1 MNDTTRREF
10 LGWLARSGVG
20 LAAAG
25 VTLAAQPATA
35 DPFRI
40 TLLRRVTVIDGTGA
54 RPKRD
59 ASVLIAGERIVAVGG
74 PDLPVPPHARVVDL
88 PGRYVIPG
96 LWDMHVHGAA
106 LETIVPPL
114 CLVNGVTGIREMW
127 GFAPSSY
134 ELRDR
139 VARGELLGPRM
150 VVASPIIDGPDS
162 VLVGSLQVRTEA
174 EARAA
179 VRDAATAGADFI
191 KVYPYLDRTLL
202 TAIADESRAVGLPFA
217 GHASDRLSVAEASDL
232 GQRTFEHLYGMT
244 LAVSAREHQFRRRI
258 DSLPLD
264 PADPFAWFAAVRELE
279 RQAAS
284 SQRPGKVAALAK
296 RLRHNGSWQSPTL
309 VTMRVFSSPA
319 DTYTGDERMKY
330 LPPSYERFW
339 AQTITKFA
347 PVTPEQ
353 IVQQRE
359 YFAAR
364 LRLVGELHRHGVGF
378 LLGTDAGNPYT
389 FPGFSLHEELALL
402 VEAGLSPLAAIQAG
416 SRDAARF
423 LGIAD
428 GGTVQSGRTAD
439 LVVLDADPLRDIR
452 NTTRIDTV
460 LTCGRVLTKPD
471 RERMLSEVERAAAE
485 FPPPPQ
491 QTCC

>member
-1 MNDTTRREF
+1 MDRREF
-10 LGWLARSGVG
+10 LSWAARCGVG

-25 VTLAAQPATA
+25 AALPATA
-35 DPFRI
+35 DPI
-40 TLLRRVTVIDGTGA
+40 GVTLLRGVTVIDGTGA
-54 RPKRD
+54 RPRRN
-59 ASVLIAGERIVAVGG
+59 ASVLIAGERIVAIGAA
-74 PDLPVPPHARVVDL
+74 DLPVPPRARVLDR

-127 GFAPSSY
+127 GFAPSTY

-150 VVASPIIDGPDS
+150 VVASPIIDGPHS
-162 VLVGSLQVRTEA
+162 VLFGSVQVRTEA

-179 VRDAATAGADFI
+179 VRDAAAAGADFV
-191 KVYPYLDRTLL
+191 KVYPFLDRTLL
-202 TAIADESRAVGLPFA
+202 SAIAAESRAVGLRFA
-217 GHASDRLSVAEASDL
+217 GHASDRLSMAEASDL
-232 GQRTFEHLYGMT
+232 GQRSFEHLYGTT
-244 LAVSAREHQFRRRI
+244 LAVSAREHEFRSRI

-264 PADPFAWFAAVRELE
+264 PADPFAWFAAVREYE
-279 RQAAS
+279 RQATFSQS
-284 SQRPGKVAALAK
+284 STKVAALAE
-296 RLRHNGSWQSPTL
+296 RLRRNGSWQSPTL

-319 DTYTGDERMKY
+319 DTYAGDERMKY
-330 LPPSYERFW
+330 LPGFYENYW
-339 AQTITKFA
+339 AESIKKFA

-353 IVQQRE
+353 ITQQLE

-364 LRLVGELHRHGVGF
+364 LRLVGQLHRHGAGV

-423 LGIAD
+423 LGMPD
-428 GGTVQSGRTAD
+428 GGTVQPGRTAD
-439 LVVLDADPLRDIR
+439 LLVLDADPLRDIR

-460 LTCGRVLTKPD
+460 VTRGRVLTKPD
-471 RERMLSEVERAAAE
+471 RERMLADVERAAAE
-485 FPPPPQ
+485 TPDPPQ
-491 QTCC
+491 EPRTCC

>member
-1 MNDTTRREF
+1 MNRRDF
-10 LGWLARSGVG
+10 LAWAARCGVG

-25 VTLAAQPATA
+25 AAIPATA
-35 DPFRI
+35 DPI
-40 TLLRRVTVIDGTGA
+40 SVTLLRRVTVIDGTGA
-54 RPKRD
+54 RPRRN
-59 ASVLIAGERIVAVGG
+59 ASVLIVGERIVAVGG
-74 PDLPVPPHARVVDL
+74 PDLPVPPHARVLDR

-139 VARGELLGPRM
+139 VARGELLGPSM
-150 VVASPIIDGPDS
+150 VVASPIIDGPGS
-162 VLVGSLQVRTEA
+162 VLFGSVQVRTEA

-179 VRDAATAGADFI
+179 VRDAAAASADFV
-191 KVYPYLDRTLL
+191 KVYPFLDRTLL
-202 TAIADESRAVGLPFA
+202 SAIADESRAVGLRFA
-217 GHASDRLSVAEASDL
+217 GHATDRLSVAETSDL
-232 GQRTFEHLYGMT
+232 GQHSFEHLYGMT
-244 LAVSAREHQFRRRI
+244 IAVSSREQEFRRRI
-258 DSLPLD
+258 DELRPD
-264 PADPFAWFAAVRELE
+264 PENPYAWFGAVRDMEIE
-279 RQAAS
+279 AS
-284 SQRPGKVAALAK
+284 ATPSRAKTAALAA
-296 RLRHNGSWQSPTL
+296 RLRRNGSWQSPTL

-319 DTYTGDERMKY
+319 ETYEGDEKMKY
-330 LPPSYERFW
+330 LPPFYESYW
-339 AQTITKFA
+339 AQSIRQVA

-353 IVQQRE
+353 IARHAE

-364 LRLVGELHRHGVGF
+364 LRLVGELHRYGAGF

-402 VEAGLSPLAAIQAG
+402 VEAGLSPLAALQAG
-416 SRDAARF
+416 TRDAARF

-428 GGTVQSGRTAD
+428 GGTVQPGRTAD

-452 NTTRIDTV
+452 NTACIDTV
-460 LTCGRVLTKPD
+460 VTRGRVLTKPD
-471 RERMLSEVERAAAE
+471 RERMLVEVERAAAE
-485 FPPPPQ
+485 TPDPPEAPR
-491 QTCC
+491 TCC